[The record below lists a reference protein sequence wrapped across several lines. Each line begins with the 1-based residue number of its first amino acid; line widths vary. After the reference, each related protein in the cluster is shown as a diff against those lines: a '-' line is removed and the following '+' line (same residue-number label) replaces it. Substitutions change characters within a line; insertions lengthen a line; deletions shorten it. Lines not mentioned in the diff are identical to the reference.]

1 MIIRNLCTIRALRSL
16 CAGQARMLG
25 LLLVF
30 AMLLGVSP
38 LVAQTIT
45 ATVRGTVTDP
55 AGAVVA
61 GASVTARNVDTG
73 VKTSTVTNQDG
84 AYNIQFLPIGTYTV
98 SATGAGFE
106 TSTVSPFVLQ
116 IDQIAKIDIKLKVG
130 SVSTTV
136 DVTSDTSPQLQT
148 QSATLGTSISATEL
162 EGLPLSGLNFQS
174 AGMFVPGSVNPDYA
188 AMGGS
193 SGTERDTSSATQPS
207 FNGNRQQGNN
217 YILDGVEIN
226 ETMNNLVGYNPA
238 PDALQEMR
246 VITVNADA
254 EYGDVNGGE
263 MIMVTKGGTNKF
275 HGSVYEL
282 YEDQQLTANL
292 WSNNYSSIPKGKFA
306 QSQFGATFGGPV
318 KKNKLFFFGDY
329 EGFRN
334 HAAGT
339 GSASVATALMRTGDF
354 SEVLTDKNITFYNPA
369 VTSVNPT
376 GGTLHATTYLSGNPS
391 GNNPGSGTCPN
402 SVASGLNCITV
413 VNPVAKYL
421 FAHPEIYPMPN
432 FTPSSLPDSGNYHG
446 TSGSAITNNQ
456 GDLRVDYTLDSK
468 DTLMARW
475 SIGEAYDVT
484 TKAVLPIT
492 FPAGNDYPTKSVV
505 VNWVH
510 VFSPAL
516 VNEFRG
522 GFTRVHWIQ
531 GAPTDPSG
539 EFGLNGDKVV
549 GIPLPNQPFSGFSE
563 MNIATSESNVGT
575 AGADTTFVENN
586 FDYGDNFTWQHGKHL
601 TKFGVQ
607 VVRYQQ
613 NFFYPGN
620 YGTMGEFAYDNLF
633 TANPNVAHAGGY
645 GFAEVVL
652 DTATWSAIGGVSGPV
667 GQRQYRDAYY
677 VQDDWK
683 VSQNLTVNLGVRYG
697 YDQPIYEVN
706 NKEVNVD
713 ISNPAACTGT
723 PNPCLET
730 AGVNGNSRALYNP
743 FYGEV
748 MPRLGFSW
756 QLLPK
761 LVVRGGYGITDYF
774 EGTGDAQRL
783 TQNPPFLHQFYYQPG
798 GPSASTPGTPLPV
811 ENGFNTSAGALSTA
825 SNVYEVYPKNLR
837 PTFVQQF
844 NLTTQYLIN
853 AKTTAQVGYVG
864 EIGQRLIVPVQAN
877 EYTAV
882 GGGSAATEPFY
893 GLVGHG
899 GKVYVSES
907 EGIENYN
914 ALQAVLKRQQSNGL
928 QYTVNY
934 TWSRAMTNNPGY
946 YGVPGVSGASVYWQD
961 ARNPRADYGP
971 SDYDTRQSVNA
982 TIVYQLPFGRGA
994 RFGGNMNRAI
1004 DEAVGGWRVS
1014 GDAILYSGFPENV
1027 TSPNN
1032 ANLNAPTSRANR
1044 YGKMKIV
1051 GRNNNNWWG
1060 TDPTAAPCQGS
1071 PTAPGANTACAYGYE
1086 VEAAIGTPAPAGLGT
1101 SAPNTERAPG
1111 YRIIDLSAFKA
1122 FPTVKGEKLEFRV
1135 DAFNAFNMAS
1145 YAAPSLS
1152 TSAFSGTVG
1161 TSPSMIT
1168 YNAGN
1173 TWGKITGTVSPA
1185 RQFQFAVHYKF

>member
-1 MIIRNLCTIRALRSL
+1 MIIRNLCTIKALRNL
-16 CAGQARMLG
+16 CAGQARMFG
-25 LLLVF
+25 LLLTF
-30 AMLLGVSP
+30 ALLLGLSAAS
-38 LVAQTIT
+38 AQTIT
-45 ATVRGTVTDP
+45 ATVRGTVIDP
-55 AGAVVA
+55 AGAAVA

-73 VKTSTVTNQDG
+73 VKTSTVSNQDG

-116 IDQIAKIDIKLKVG
+116 IDQIAKIDVKLKVG
-130 SVSTTV
+130 SVATTV

-162 EGLPLSGLNFQS
+162 AGLPLSGQNFQS
-174 AGMFVPGSVNPDYA
+174 AGMFVPGAVNPDYA
-188 AMGGS
+188 AMGGQN
-193 SGTERDTSSATQPS
+193 GTERDTGAGATPS

-246 VITVNADA
+246 VITTNADA

-263 MIMVTKGGTNKF
+263 MVMVTKGGTNQF

-292 WSNNYSSIPKGKFA
+292 WSNNYSSIPKGMFA
-306 QSQFGATFGGPV
+306 QSLFGATIGGPI

-334 HAAGT
+334 HSAGT
-339 GSASVATALMRTGDF
+339 GSASVPTALMRTGDF
-354 SEVLTDKNITFYNPA
+354 SELYTEKSYILYNSGITA
-369 VTSVNPT
+369 ANPT
-376 GGTLHATTYLSGNPS
+376 GGTAKAVAYMAGT
-391 GNNPGSGTCPN
+391 PGSGTSCPN
-402 SVASGLNCITV
+402 SVGVGAYFGINCLPV
-413 VNPVAKYL
+413 VNPVAKFL
-421 FAHPEIYPMPN
+421 FANPTVYPMPN

-446 TSGSAITNNQ
+446 TLSNAVMNNQ
-456 GDLRVDYTLDSK
+456 GDARVDYTLDSK
-468 DTLMARW
+468 DTLMARY
-475 SIGEAYDVT
+475 SMGEGSDAT

-492 FPAGNDYPTKSVV
+492 FPGANDYPTKSVV

-522 GFTRVHWIQ
+522 GFTRVHWIT
-531 GAPTDPSG
+531 GAPNDATGLFGMKGDPT
-539 EFGLNGDKVV
+539 V
-549 GIPLPNQPFSGFSE
+549 GIGVPNQPFAGFSE
-563 MNIATSESNVGT
+563 IDIATSESNVGN
-575 AGADTTFVENN
+575 AAVTTIFVENN

-613 NFFYPGN
+613 NYFYPGN
-620 YGTMGEFAYDNLF
+620 DGAMGIFAYDNYF
-633 TANPNVAHAGGY
+633 TAAAGKLDSHGY

-652 DTATWSAIGGVSGPV
+652 DQATWSGIGGVAGDV

-683 VSQNLTVNLGVRYG
+683 LLPNLTVNIGARYG

-706 NKEVNVD
+706 NKELN
-713 ISNPAACTGT
+713 INIANPAACTGT

-730 AGVNGNSRALYNP
+730 AGVNGNSRALYNS
-743 FYGEV
+743 FYGEF

-756 QLLPK
+756 EVKPK

-774 EGTGDAQRL
+774 EGTGDALRL
-783 TQNPPFLHQFYYQPG
+783 TQNPPFLHQFVYEPEGLSANNPG
-798 GPSASTPGTPLPV
+798 ISIPV
-811 ENGFNTSAGALSTA
+811 ENGFNQSAGALSTA
-825 SNVYEVYPKNLR
+825 SNTYNAWPTNLR

-844 NLTTQYLIN
+844 NLTAQYLLT
-853 AKTTAQVGYVG
+853 AHTTAQVGYVG
-864 EIGQRLIVPVQAN
+864 EIGQHLIVPVQGD

-899 GKVYVSES
+899 GTVHVTES

-914 ALQAVLKRQQSNGL
+914 ALQAVLKQQVSNGL

-934 TWSRAMTNNPGY
+934 TWSKSMTNNPGF
-946 YGVPGVSGASVYWQD
+946 YGVPGVSGASEFWQNPN
-961 ARNPRADYGP
+961 NPRADYGP
-971 SDYDTRQSVNA
+971 SGYDTRQSVNG
-982 TIVYQLPFGRGA
+982 TIVYALPFGRGA
-994 RFGGNMNRAI
+994 QIASNVNRAV
-1004 DEAVGGWRVS
+1004 DEAIGGWKIS
-1014 GDAILYSGFPENV
+1014 GDFIYYSGFPETV

-1051 GRNNNNWWG
+1051 GRTNKQWWG
-1060 TDPTAAPCQGS
+1060 TDPSATPCFGPLGTS
-1071 PTAPGANTACAYGYE
+1071 GNTACAYGYE
-1086 VEAAIGTPAPAGLGT
+1086 VAAPVGTPAPAGLGT
-1101 SAPNTERAPG
+1101 AAPNTERAPD
-1111 YRIIDLSAFKA
+1111 YRISDLSVFKT
-1122 FPTVKGEKLEFRV
+1122 FPTFKGQKFEFRV
-1135 DAFNAFNMAS
+1135 DAFNAFNIAS

-1152 TSAFSGTVG
+1152 TSSTL
-1161 TSPSMIT
+1161 
-1168 YNAGN
+1168 
-1173 TWGKITGTVSPA
+1173 WGIVTGTLSPA
-1185 RQFQFAVHYKF
+1185 RQFQLALHYKF